1 MNPRVV
7 RGESGRTVLN
17 TPSSVRSKLAELMAN
32 GHITGTLDLLRRIE
46 QERGLIPS
54 ELVTKGRCLQLAPI
68 EAEGDLT
75 DAEKAFQE
83 ALNMDPEYV
92 PALVELAYFYDAVL
106 NDSALALPLFDKAI
120 DILRAQI
127 TEAAIGKIEE
137 LRSEAAA
144 ATFLRSLRGGALI
157 LEGWMTRKR
166 LGWGRLLSSDDAEVP
181 RRAVACRRRL
191 FLPGCVSHALGSPLR
206 TTGTPRRPTPARD
219 PCSGVFQRGAGT

>member
-68 EAEGDLT
+68 EAGGDLT

-106 NDSALALPLFDKAI
+106 NYSALALPLFDKAI

-127 TEAAIGKIEE
+127 TGAAIGKSGCLEE
-137 LRSEAAA
+137 LRSEEAAS
-144 ATFLRSLRGGALI
+144 TFLRSLHGGALV
-157 LEGWMTRKR
+157 LEKLDEKKAWLGPAPR
-166 LGWGRLLSSDDAEVP
+166 L
-181 RRAVACRRRL
+181 
-191 FLPGCVSHALGSPLR
+191 
-206 TTGTPRRPTPARD
+206 
-219 PCSGVFQRGAGT
+219 